1 MHCVENGINMNTGIL
16 KKMRIFISFFMLAFS
31 MTLCAQHVGV
41 KNNLLYDATLTPN
54 LGIEIGLGKKT
65 TLDLSGNYNPFIFSE
80 GKRIKHWLAQPEFR
94 YWTCERFNGWFFG
107 VHLHGG
113 EFSFAKV
120 RLPFNLYTNLR
131 DNRYEGYYYGGGL
144 SAGYQ
149 WMLGKRWNLEATLG
163 VGYARVEYDRYR
175 CADCSPKV
183 GSGSKNYFGPT
194 KAAVS
199 LIYFIL

>member
-1 MHCVENGINMNTGIL
+1 
-16 KKMRIFISFFMLAFS
+16 MLAFS

-65 TLDLSGNYNPFIFSE
+65 TLDLSGNYNPFVFND
-80 GKRIKHWLAQPEFR
+80 GKHIKHWLVQPELRF
-94 YWTCERFNGWFFG
+94 WTCERFNGWFFG

-113 EFSFAKV
+113 EFNFAKV

-131 DNRYEGYYYGGGL
+131 DNRYEGYYYGGGV

-163 VGYARVEYDRYR
+163 LGYARVEYDKYR
-175 CADCSPKV
+175 CADCSPKI
-183 GSGSKNYFGPT
+183 GSGSKNYFGPS

-199 LIYFIL
+199 LIYFLF